1 MLCLMKMVVWRDRQ
15 VEKRQK
21 SKLKKDK
28 GSTSSHVR
36 SILKDQKEHK
46 IEMKCRNINFF
57 CKNIFAFKE
66 KKVNA
71 KHKKAKIKRDMIVIV

>member
-1 MLCLMKMVVWRDRQ
+1 VLDDDGSMERSIGRKETKKQ
-15 VEKRQK
+15 A
-21 SKLKKDK
+21 KKDK

-36 SILKDQKEHK
+36 SILKDYKEHK
-46 IEMKCRNINFF
+46 IEMKCKNRNCF

-71 KHKKAKIKRDMIVIV
+71 KHKKAKIKRDIIVIV

>member
-28 GSTSSHVR
+28 GSTSSQIR
-36 SILKDQKEHK
+36 SILKDYKEHK
-46 IEMKCRNINFF
+46 IEMKCKNINFF

-71 KHKKAKIKRDMIVIV
+71 KHKKAKIKQDMIVIV